1 MTVSQMHIFPIKIKP
16 GFSLSDLLSLPG
28 YNYNATAYFHKIII
42 YGIIL
47 TIMYVCQKILNLYLV
62 ARCMDAQI

>member
-28 YNYNATAYFHKIII
+28 YNATAYFHRVLIFRFSSFI
-42 YGIIL
+42 YSLDTYDIYCVLLIE
-47 TIMYVCQKILNLYLV
+47 Y
-62 ARCMDAQI
+62 

>member
-28 YNYNATAYFHKIII
+28 YNYNATAYFHKILIFRFSSFI
-42 YGIIL
+42 YSLDTHDI
-47 TIMYVCQKILNLYLV
+47 YCVLV
-62 ARCMDAQI
+62 IEY